1 MPENRVAAVLLD
13 RSLERHLDYEIP
25 VEMQERIQIGSRV
38 EVFVKNSLCKGTVA
52 ILKQTSTFA
61 TLRPL
66 HRLID
71 EHSLSEPLWQLAHWM
86 SRYYCCP
93 LQRILKCL
101 TPPNVRR
108 EVKPKTRLVVSL
120 QVGREEAL
128 ALCSA
133 LQGKQSAQALI
144 LEKIL
149 KSERPPFL
157 SALLEELKLSRSPVD
172 SLVKKKALRLIEMKE
187 QSLDEA
193 DFFPSAPKTLNPEQA
208 ASLSEIQKSLEKGA
222 FQTHLLY
229 GVTGSGKTEV
239 YLQAIQHALSLG
251 KSALLL
257 VPEIALTSQTIER
270 FRARFGLKLAI
281 LHHRKSLGE
290 RSAAWESLKSG
301 EVKIAIGA
309 RSAIFCPAKNLGL
322 IIIDEE
328 HDSSYKQSE
337 EAPTYHARDVA
348 VMRGKLENATVLLGS
363 ATPSLDSYANALS
376 GKYRL
381 NILSTRA
388 TLASQPGMRIIDMK
402 KALDKAGGFTHFSPE
417 LIEGM
422 QERAAKGEQTLLLL
436 NRRGYRRMQICS
448 ECRFIAKCPH
458 CDLSLTYHK
467 AANLLRCHLC
477 DYQTALFRECPS
489 CKGSSQMEFRGF
501 GTEHVEKSLRALFP
515 QIRTLRMDRDT
526 TQKKESHEELFKQ
539 FRAHKA
545 DVLIGTQMIA
555 KGFHFPS
562 VTLVGILNADAALQI
577 PDFRSSETLF
587 QLIAQASGR
596 AGRSDLKGEVIL
608 QTFLPEHPLLH
619 LAASQNYAAF
629 YEREIE
635 ERRQF
640 SFPPFCRL
648 AKIVFSGPDERETES
663 AAAFFRQSL
672 VRCAPPD
679 TEILPVLPA
688 GHPKI
693 KERYRFQFLI
703 KTKAILPLAERLES
717 LRSNALPSK
726 KIQMLIDIDP
736 TATFF

>member
-1 MPENRVAAVLLD
+1 MSKNSVAGVLLD
-13 RSLERHLDYEIP
+13 RNLEKHLDYEIP
-25 VEMQERIQIGSRV
+25 DEMQGRIKIGSRV
-38 EVFVKNSLCKGTVA
+38 EVFVRNALCKGTVA
-52 ILKQTSTFA
+52 ILKQASEFNI
-61 TLRPL
+61 RPL

-86 SRYYCCP
+86 SRYYCTP
-93 LQRILKCL
+93 LQKALKCM

-108 EVKPKTRLVVSL
+108 EVKQKTRILVAL
-120 QVGREEAL
+120 DLTREEAL
-128 ALCSA
+128 KLCSE
-133 LQGKQSAQALI
+133 LRRNETKQALV

-149 KSERPPFL
+149 ASEKPPL
-157 SALLEELKLSRSPVD
+157 LASLLEELKISRSAVET
-172 SLVKKKALRLIEMKE
+172 LVKKKALRLIETKE
-187 QSLDEA
+187 SDLDDAE
-193 DFFPSAPKTLNPEQA
+193 FFPSHPKILNSEQA
-208 ASLSEIQKSLEKGA
+208 ACLMEIEKSLDLGT
-222 FQTHLLY
+222 FQTHLLF

-239 YLQAIQHALSLG
+239 YLQAIQRALDLG

-270 FRARFGLKLAI
+270 FRARFGLKLAV
-281 LHHRKSLGE
+281 LHHRRSLGE
-290 RSAAWESLKSG
+290 RSAAWEALKTG

-322 IIIDEE
+322 ILIDEE

-337 EAPTYHARDVA
+337 EMPTYHARDIA
-348 VMRGKLENATVLLGS
+348 VMRGKLENATVVLGS
-363 ATPSLDSYANALS
+363 ATPSLDSYANALG

-381 NILSTRA
+381 GILSTRA
-388 TLASQPGMRIIDMK
+388 TLASQPTMRIVDMK
-402 KALDKAGGFTHFSPE
+402 RALDKVGGFSHFSPE

-422 QERAAKGEQTLLLL
+422 LERVEKGEQTLLLL

-448 ECRFIAKCPH
+448 ECRYIAKCPH
-458 CDLSLTYHK
+458 CDLTLTYHK
-467 AANLLRCHLC
+467 EVNLLRCHLC
-477 DYQTALFRECPS
+477 DYQTLLLRECPS
-489 CKGSSQMEFRGF
+489 CKGHSQMEFRGF

-526 TQKKESHEELFKQ
+526 TREKKSHEELFKQ

-577 PDFRSSETLF
+577 PDFRSSESLF

-608 QTFLPEHPLLH
+608 QTFLPDHPLLH
-619 LAASQNYAAF
+619 LAASQNYTAF
-629 YEREIE
+629 YRKEID

-648 AKIVFSGPDERETES
+648 VKVVFSGPDSTETERT
-663 AAAFFRQSL
+663 AMNFRMAL
-672 VRCAPPD
+672 VNCAPSD

-703 KTKAILPLAERLES
+703 KTKAILPIAERLET
-717 LRSNALPSK
+717 LRQNRAFSK
-726 KIQMLIDIDP
+726 SIQMLIDIDP